1 MSLTNTE
8 LLVKSFKETVDLRI
22 ESGDIEG
29 IDDETLDKL
38 QDSLWVAISVAA
50 ISNKQQRDLLR
61 RRLLDSSLAP
71 GEAGPSQGISED
83 PFQGQVAL
91 PKCNMPI
98 SEPST
103 TSRPTEPH
111 QNPEVH
117 GRSHSAG
124 IMNMIQNSDQSSL
137 QDFRFMH
144 LPSNEDNDSWGG
156 NPFMNNPLEN
166 QQQFFDADTWDQYD
180 SECNAICDQLLQ
192 NSSTNFF
199 STANAA
205 PIQVPQGEIMT
216 PILPWDQN

>member
-8 LLVKSFKETVDLRI
+8 LLVKSFEETVDLRS

-29 IDDETLDKL
+29 IDGEMLDKL
-38 QDSLWVAISVAA
+38 KDSLRVAISVAA
-50 ISNKQQRDLLR
+50 ISNKQKRDLSR

-71 GEAGPSQGISED
+71 AESGSPQAISGD
-83 PFQGQVAL
+83 PFQGRVAL
-91 PKCNMPI
+91 PKCNMH

-137 QDFRFMH
+137 QDFRLMY
-144 LPSNEDNDSWGG
+144 LPTNEDNDSWHG

>member
-38 QDSLWVAISVAA
+38 QDSLRVAISVAA

-144 LPSNEDNDSWGG
+144 LPSNDK
-156 NPFMNNPLEN
+156 
-166 QQQFFDADTWDQYD
+166 
-180 SECNAICDQLLQ
+180 LL
-192 NSSTNFF
+192 NF
-199 STANAA
+199 AGAVEYA
-205 PIQVPQGEIMT
+205 KRP
-216 PILPWDQN
+216 